1 MKESELWHKKILEN
15 KDYFKNKLGQS
26 RLRHSSLNFRELERS
41 HTVKNYESK
50 CLRNSKQ
57 VLCWFACFTVSS
69 NTLSLESFKCLLL
82 CTFSH
87 PSMIWEIYVIPM
99 YFIKKKL
106 SVNLLFPY
114 MYLFHILS
122 VLFALSLV
130 FFFHFCLLL
139 FYTAIIS
146 YVVFKTKAYY
156 YSTQW
161 YPIVYL
167 FFLLNFYMSLKLLEP
182 VSTDL

>member
-50 CLRNSKQ
+50 CLWNSKQ

-69 NTLSLESFKCLLL
+69 NTLRLESFKCLRL

-87 PSMIWEIYVIPM
+87 SSMIWEIYVIPM
-99 YFIKKKL
+99 YFLKKL

-114 MYLFHILS
+114 IYLFHVLA

-130 FFFHFCLLL
+130 FFFFFPFLFASFLYSNHILCSIQNKGILLL
-139 FYTAIIS
+139 YTMVSHSLLIFPS
-146 YVVFKTKAYY
+146 K
-156 YSTQW
+156 
-161 YPIVYL
+161 
-167 FFLLNFYMSLKLLEP
+167 FLH
-182 VSTDL
+182 VT